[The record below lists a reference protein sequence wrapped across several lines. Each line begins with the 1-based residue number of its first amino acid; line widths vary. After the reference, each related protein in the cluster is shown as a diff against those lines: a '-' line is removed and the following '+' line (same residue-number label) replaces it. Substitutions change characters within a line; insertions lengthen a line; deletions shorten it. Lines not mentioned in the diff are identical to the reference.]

1 MTAESAASEPAVRK
15 NDVFFARATAKSVPP
30 LNSAESAA
38 FELARGQKP
47 RFLPPADR
55 TTYANSAESAARRL
69 SAK

>member
-38 FELARGQKP
+38 LELARGQKP
-47 RFLPPADR
+47 RFLPAAQRIPSP
-55 TTYANSAESAARRL
+55 NSAESAAGDFQPN
-69 SAK
+69 